1 MYAGLSIGDTNITER
16 SQERRAVSSALYT
29 QLEKDTWEHLS
40 NFVVMEL
47 PESPASLASMRRLP
61 GSSSR
66 IRLFLPWLT
75 LTRLASCHE
84 RGGNKL

>member
-1 MYAGLSIGDTNITER
+1 MGLSIGDKNITER
-16 SQERRAVSSALYT
+16 SQERRAVSSVLYT
-29 QLEKDTWEHLS
+29 QLEKDAREHLG

-47 PESPASLASMRRLP
+47 PESPASLASVRRLP

-66 IRLFLPWLT
+66 IRLFLSELT
-75 LTRLASCHE
+75 LTRLASCHK